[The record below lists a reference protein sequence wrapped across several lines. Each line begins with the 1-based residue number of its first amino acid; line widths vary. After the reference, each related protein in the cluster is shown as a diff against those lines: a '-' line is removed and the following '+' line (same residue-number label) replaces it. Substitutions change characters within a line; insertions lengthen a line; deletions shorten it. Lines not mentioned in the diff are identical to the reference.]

1 MAAGEVK
8 IDTLTDQEDTL
19 TSAIPL
25 QLYKHAKHV
34 QLQEP
39 ASARPVYPRSDPTS
53 ETRRGS
59 KSQVLST
66 SFWQGLRFGF
76 ANG

>member
-25 QLYKHAKHV
+25 QLYKQAKHV

-39 ASARPVYPRSDPTS
+39 AYHKPRD
-53 ETRRGS
+53 GYG
-59 KSQVLST
+59 T
-66 SFWQGLRFGF
+66 SFK
-76 ANG
+76 AYVT